1 MAAHTYRHFNT
12 LRSHFAQFHNDSSQN
27 TLSKPSPPENM
38 GLPPGLPTHL
48 DGASAW
54 SGSDS
59 EQADFYHL
67 LLDED
72 DVREVENAVEAFKGA
87 YTVPSLY
94 SRPPQNNLR

>member
-1 MAAHTYRHFNT
+1 MN
-12 LRSHFAQFHNDSSQN
+12 
-27 TLSKPSPPENM
+27 
-38 GLPPGLPTHL
+38 LPPGLPTYL

-59 EQADFYHL
+59 EQVDFYHL

-87 YTVPSLY
+87 YTSLSLY
-94 SRPPQNNLR
+94 PYPLQNNLQ